1 MTWWI
6 SMEYALRLRT
16 TRSGELNVI
25 LFLDRSRS
33 FNPSSVAHTTCGGWM
48 NEQFLIEYKK
58 VSPRN
63 VFRVLPL
70 KSWRVFGFYESRNV
84 LRSWI
89 NNLSGFWLVV
99 FFHTWEKWQSR
110 VNSCLWRKMLD
121 ETVWCR
127 SNMGNHLGRV
137 PLAVSHNKNGW
148 IKTSKSLVLAFV
160 TLQYFEICFK

>member
-16 TRSGELNVI
+16 TRSGELNII
-25 LFLDRSRS
+25 LFLDKSLS

-70 KSWRVFGFYESRNV
+70 TSWRVFGFYESGNV
-84 LRSWI
+84 LCSWI
-89 NNLSGFWLVV
+89 NNLSGFWILIGC
-99 FFHTWEKWQSR
+99 FFHTWEKSQSR
-110 VNSCLWRKMLD
+110 VNSCSWRKMLN
-121 ETVWCR
+121 ETVWCI
-127 SNMGNHLGRV
+127 SIMGNHLGRV
-137 PLAVSHNKNGW
+137 LLAVHLCWNRNGW
-148 IKTSKSLVLAFV
+148 IKSRNHLFWHL
-160 TLQYFEICFK
+160 LHCNI